1 MGGKFDPGRVI
12 QEMKQVGDVGLS
24 LRFRLFG
31 FFVVFLITIM
41 LGVMIILVASG
52 TFRTGQKEL
61 YALLNHEHAIISTD
75 VNRDFG
81 NISVQGVELAR
92 TLSHNLEN
100 SFSEWDI
107 SADSLQ
113 EHPQLLESLLDK
125 EVGLLTI
132 SLEKAQTSGVFL
144 ILDATVNPMLDSAEN
159 SRAGIF
165 IKNMEPNIVSSTFAN
180 LRLLRGPME
189 IAKNND
195 LFILPQWQMEF
206 EVGKGDAYNKVLET
220 AQASALPLSR
230 LYYWEHGSNISFD
243 TESAMY
249 CCVPLR
255 DSRGRVFGI
264 CGFEV
269 SSMLFKLSYSPTL
282 PQYNSLFSLFSPL
295 ESGNLQGKGALLA
308 GNYLPKDLSD
318 QLGIAHNQPFN
329 TYQHKSGTAFTGLH
343 RAISLYPMDSAYQD
357 QWLLV
362 LMMPERDFAQYI
374 SWQNKRLLLFLI
386 LLLLTSI
393 GLSYLISRKYI
404 QPVVATINLI
414 KEDKISQ
421 VPKTRIPEIDDLVR
435 FLAEQDEAADLA
447 STAGSAKTSP
457 MFHQFLENVETLSQ
471 AERSVFDLYLKG
483 YTAREIADTLY
494 LSINTIKTHNKRIYM
509 KLNISSRKELLLYA
523 QMLEEQKSM

>member
-1 MGGKFDPGRVI
+1 MGGKLGPGRVI
-12 QEMKQVGDVGLS
+12 QGVKRMGDIGLP
-24 LRFRLFG
+24 LWVRLFG

-41 LGVMIILVASG
+41 LGVMVVLVANG
-52 TFRTGQKEL
+52 TFKAGQIEL
-61 YALLNHEHAIISTD
+61 YTLLEHEHAVISSK
-75 VNRDFG
+75 VNRNLG
-81 NISVQGVELAR
+81 NISVQGVQLAN
-92 TLSHNLEN
+92 TLSHNLEKRL
-100 SFSEWDI
+100 SEWGF

-113 EHPQLLESLLDK
+113 DHPQLLESFLDG
-125 EVGLLTI
+125 ELGLLTV
-132 SLEKAQTSGVFL
+132 SLEKAQASGVFL
-144 ILDATVNPMLDSAEN
+144 ILDATVNPMLDGAEN
-159 SRAGIF
+159 SRAGLF

-180 LRLLRGPME
+180 MRLLRGPMG
-189 IAKNND
+189 IAKRNNIS
-195 LFILPQWQMEF
+195 ILPQWQMEF
-206 EVGKGDAYNKVLET
+206 EVGKGDVYKKVLET
-220 AQASALPLSR
+220 SRGSALPLSR
-230 LYYWEHGSNISFD
+230 LYYWQHGPNISFGS
-243 TESAMY
+243 ESAMY
-249 CCVPLR
+249 CYVPLK
-255 DSRGRVFGI
+255 DSRGRVFGV

-295 ESGNLQGKGALLA
+295 EDGKLQGSGALLA

-318 QLGIAHNQPFN
+318 QLGINHNQPFN
-329 TYQHKSGTAFTGLH
+329 IYQHNSSTAFAGIH
-343 RAISLYPMDSAYQD
+343 RDISLYPMDSVYHE
-357 QWLLV
+357 QWLLA
-362 LMMPERDFAQYI
+362 LMMPERDFAQNI

-386 LLLLTSI
+386 MLLLTSI

-421 VPKTRIPEIDDLVR
+421 VPKTRIPEIDDLVK

-447 STAGSAKTSP
+447 TGMLPNTSP
-457 MFHQFLENVETLSQ
+457 MFKQFLENIETLSH

-483 YTAREIADTLY
+483 YTAREIAGTLY